1 MSNPQA
7 VVIPLAKR
15 LISVRDDVSN
25 RSVNRSYVRS
35 LANEV
40 QSTRVSER
48 LETYL
53 ITSDESHLEV
63 SQPEAFKSVVYATA
77 PVVGA
82 PVMFKGEIVPSP
94 SLGDESLV
102 PLVMSRPVLFPE
114 MLTMYW
120 QDNPVERLEF
130 NEGSQDRVL
139 HAPLRLQWD
148 GEEYELLGESLR
160 KSFYWPRSVP
170 LVEELVPWLTRRAQD
185 RTTMIIGVRRQ
196 GYSISSLTG
205 LELNPSNV
213 YEDDVDDLGVC
224 VLKDS
229 CLEGINDEIGLSADP
244 YQGTIWFNDGSFFK
258 GTIQSETSAGRTVG
272 FYGGVKR
279 PTGVIGS
286 SCCTRASIMDSYT
299 LVPWSPSINR
309 QTTDFCNIELPVS
322 VHLPSR
328 DTFTQAAV
336 GFPPYVQQL
345 NDQLISS
352 CGQLVR
358 RSPVKGYAG
367 KVAIGSLPDQVH
379 FIISGPEIAEK
390 VSTMVWLFNPT
401 LPVHKSLMKVR
412 VLFQKSKRPGI
423 LIQLNVHESNHEWI
437 ERWYMKWA
445 GRDVDG
451 DGAVLTA
458 DPVLLA
464 PAKWPEEIM
473 WHDTTQYKSNQDTNT
488 DDEQTAIRV
497 STERVRLYSGRIGI
511 YDKLARRIYRN
522 NPALLTWELRVQLSE
537 AIQRSISAQKKNS
550 GVDKFDG
557 YSWIL
562 EQLPSGSDSW
572 LFENVHDHID
582 ELEVRTR
589 SFLQGQQSEPNTES
603 CALVYDALIQEI
615 EDVALELPKH
625 VAAVKDILSLVQE
638 IPKDSYHH
646 LKERGRQ
653 LWARYQADASR
664 QQIENV
670 LEFVTKAKHLWRTGA
685 CTVDADSYSV
695 SFNQKILIIRSWA
708 HQLSKRVSTRLLV
721 GAMINHFS
729 LNLLSHVLDVEDL
742 EPLGLTNGYY
752 LPIATEKCLSVGL
765 VGTRGSYAAMVSHP
779 YYLDALSEG
788 KQYRVCAV
796 HKLSGSSW
804 STRTTHKQKQSTHI
818 VHIKEVK

>member
-15 LISVRDDVSN
+15 LISVRDDVRTN
-25 RSVNRSYVRS
+25 SVNRSYVKA
-35 LANEV
+35 LAKEV

-94 SLGDESLV
+94 SPGDESAI
-102 PLVMSRPVLFPE
+102 PLVMSRSLLFPE
-114 MLTMYW
+114 LLTMYW
-120 QDNPVERLEF
+120 QDNPVERLDF
-130 NEGSQDRVL
+130 NEGSQDRVR
-139 HAPLRLQWD
+139 HAPLRLMWN

-160 KSFYWPRSVP
+160 KSFYWPMSVP
-170 LVEELVPWLTRRAQD
+170 LAEELVPWKSTRAQHV
-185 RTTMIIGVRRQ
+185 TQMITGIRRQ
-196 GYSISSLTG
+196 GLPILSLTG
-205 LELNPSNV
+205 LELNPSKVHDEGVN
-213 YEDDVDDLGVC
+213 DLGVC
-224 VLKDS
+224 IIPDEMMGKL
-229 CLEGINDEIGLSADP
+229 NFEIGLDADP
-244 YQGTIWFNDGSFFK
+244 YQGTIWFQDGSFFK
-258 GTIQSETSAGRTVG
+258 GTIQSETSSGCGMG

-279 PTGVIGS
+279 PAGANGS
-286 SCCTRASIMDSYT
+286 SSSTRASIMDSYT

-309 QTTDFCNIELPVS
+309 QTTDFCNMKLPVS
-322 VHLPSR
+322 VQLPSR
-328 DTFTQAAV
+328 DTFAKAAL
-336 GFPPYVQQL
+336 GFPPYLQQL

-358 RSPVKGYAG
+358 RAPVKGFAG
-367 KVAIGSLPDQVH
+367 KVAIGSVPEPVN
-379 FIISGPEIAEK
+379 FIISGPEVVKKRI
-390 VSTMVWLFNPT
+390 TMVWLFNPT
-401 LPVHKSLMKVR
+401 LPVHTALMKVR
-412 VLFQKSKRPGI
+412 VLFQKSKRPGL
-423 LIQLNVHESNHEWI
+423 LIQVNVHDCNGSWI
-437 ERWYMKWA
+437 SQWYMKYA

-464 PAKWPEEIM
+464 AAKWPDEIRC
-473 WHDTTQYKSNQDTNT
+473 HDTTQYKSNQDV
-488 DDEQTAIRV
+488 DAEDEQTAIRV

-511 YDKLARRIYRN
+511 YDKLARRIIRE
-522 NPALLTWELRVQLSE
+522 NPDLLTWELRVQLSE

-562 EQLPSGSDSW
+562 EQLPPGSDSW

-582 ELEVRTR
+582 ALEMRTRLFLQQRQHMTPESEYALPYDELLKELE
-589 SFLQGQQSEPNTES
+589 
-603 CALVYDALIQEI
+603 
-615 EDVALELPKH
+615 DVVAELPEH
-625 VAAVKDILSLVQE
+625 ISAIGEILNLAQDL
-638 IPKDSYHH
+638 PRDTYHR

-653 LWARYQADASR
+653 LWARHQADASR
-664 QQIENV
+664 QQIGDV

-685 CTVDADSYSV
+685 CAVDADSYSV
-695 SFNQKILIIRSWA
+695 SFNQKILVIRSWA

-721 GAMINHFS
+721 GAMINHLS
-729 LNLLSHVLDVEDL
+729 LNLLSHVIDVEDL

-752 LPIATEKCLSVGL
+752 LPVATEKCLSVGL

>member
-7 VVIPLAKR
+7 VAIPLAKR
-15 LISVRDDVSN
+15 LISVRDDVRTN
-25 RSVNRSYVRS
+25 TVNRSYVKA
-35 LANEV
+35 LAKEV

-53 ITSDESHLEV
+53 ITSDESYLEV
-63 SQPEAFKSVVYATA
+63 SQPEAFKSVVYATSS
-77 PVVGA
+77 VIGA
-82 PVMFKGEIVPSP
+82 PVMFDGEIVPSP
-94 SLGDESLV
+94 SPGDESPI
-102 PLVMSRPVLFPE
+102 PLVMSRSLLFAE
-114 MLTMYW
+114 VLTMYW
-120 QDNPVERLEF
+120 QDNPVERLDF
-130 NEGSQDRVL
+130 SEGSQDRVR
-139 HAPLRLQWD
+139 HAPLRLQWN
-148 GEEYELLGESLR
+148 GKEYELLGESLR
-160 KSFYWPRSVP
+160 KSFYWPTSIP
-170 LVEELVPWLTRRAQD
+170 LAEELIPWTSTRAQQV
-185 RTTMIIGVRRQ
+185 TQMITGIRRQ
-196 GYSISSLTG
+196 GLPIISFTG
-205 LELNPSNV
+205 LELNPSRV
-213 YEDDVDDLGVC
+213 YDDGVNDLGVC
-224 VLKDS
+224 IIPDEMMSQL
-229 CLEGINDEIGLSADP
+229 NDEIGLVADP
-244 YQGTIWFNDGSFFK
+244 YQGTIWFQDGSFFK
-258 GTIQSETSAGRTVG
+258 GTIQSEMSSGRVIG

-279 PTGVIGS
+279 PSRAKEATT
-286 SCCTRASIMDSYT
+286 CTRASIMDSYT
-299 LVPWSPSINR
+299 MVPWESSLNR
-309 QTTDFCNIELPVS
+309 QQTDFSNQELPVT
-322 VHLPSR
+322 VQLPSR
-328 DTFTQAAV
+328 DTFTKAAL
-336 GFPPYVQQL
+336 GFPPYLQQL

-358 RSPVKGYAG
+358 RAPVKGFAG
-367 KVAIGSLPDQVH
+367 KVAIGTVPESVH
-379 FIISGPEIAEK
+379 FIISGPDIVER

-401 LPVHKSLMKVR
+401 LPVHTSLMKVR
-412 VLFQKSKRPGI
+412 VLFQKSKRPGN
-423 LIQLNVHESNHEWI
+423 LIQLNINDFNDSWI
-437 ERWYMKWA
+437 EQWYMKWA

-458 DPVLLA
+458 DPVLLTT
-464 PAKWPEEIM
+464 AKWSREIRC
-473 WHDTTQYKSNQDTNT
+473 HDTTQYKSNQDV
-488 DDEQTAIRV
+488 DAEDEQTAIRV
-497 STERVRLYSGRIGI
+497 STERVRLYSGRIGV
-511 YDKLARRIYRN
+511 YDKLARRIHRQD
-522 NPALLTWELRVQLSE
+522 PDLLTWELRVQLSE

-562 EQLPSGSDSW
+562 EQLPPGSDSW

-582 ELEVRTR
+582 AIETRARLILQKRQHATAESEYALPYDELLKELE
-589 SFLQGQQSEPNTES
+589 
-603 CALVYDALIQEI
+603 
-615 EDVALELPKH
+615 DVVAELPEH
-625 VAAVKDILSLVQE
+625 VSAIGEILNLVQDL
-638 IPKDSYHH
+638 PRDSYHH

-653 LWARYQADASR
+653 LWARHQADASR
-664 QQIENV
+664 QQIGDV

-685 CTVDADSYSV
+685 CAVDTDSYSV